1 HVDADVTQATQLVA
15 AGGELHEAVPVGQL
29 NAIHRVGSV
38 GVLGNLVVQP
48 GATQG
53 HAGGQVHAHTD
64 SALVQ
69 VGFAARLTC
78 RQAQHGHH
86 RIAHQHDDA
95 NIRHAFVADALED
108 RVRGYAVLDQCAITV
123 PAQRVKAGEDI
134 GDLMLQFVVGDD
146 LAGNRAIATF
156 ETVRD
161 HQNAVAAGALGRLDD
176 EVLMVLDDVL
186 ELLDILFGFDN
197 PVHFRHVDAGRD
209 GAFLGDDL
217 VIDDRIQVPL
227 VVLEHV
233 VRV

>member
-1 HVDADVTQATQLVA
+1 ARYDHSGVGRHVSEQLLGELYSLLGGFRDAFRLQLIQTGFNCMCPVGHAAVIGDLDVQACAGVELENQRNLVHIQHHVDADVTQAPQLVA

-156 ETVRD
+156 ETVR
-161 HQNAVAAGALGRLDD
+161 
-176 EVLMVLDDVL
+176 
-186 ELLDILFGFDN
+186 
-197 PVHFRHVDAGRD
+197 
-209 GAFLGDDL
+209 
-217 VIDDRIQVPL
+217 
-227 VVLEHV
+227 
-233 VRV
+233 